1 MYYKNIN
8 NKNTNERMQKSM
20 NNKSGITLVALIITI
35 IVLLILATV
44 SISLVINNNVLDKAQ
59 HGVDKY
65 SEEEIKE
72 KIGTAFSEYQMTKYH
87 NLISF
92 RQALADSGIY
102 VEESAIIGSD
112 SEGYTVTYNEKE
124 YQVSKTGEVESII
137 NDKELEIHFKIIS
150 VEKTKMNL
158 ELELPYREKIEKI
171 AIMDTYNNDLVEYN
185 KETIINNSKIKSD
198 MHLEKENYIYIKTN
212 NEIHFYKVNAG
223 YTQITNE
230 NGTANNLKNGFYAYG
245 AKGQYYY
252 KELSGNYTF
261 SNESF
266 DGDPISGIAKAG
278 YFIEDVEIK
287 ESKKFNKTSD
297 FLFES
302 ANIVLKVKKIENNKF
317 YIELDG
323 CFLEM
328 VSNAKVFIDNNEVD
342 TGNIR
347 GNKIILNGEFR
358 EEENCIFDV
367 TFFDNSKCKIKINMK
382 IESEEERKLGNEG
395 NKISTNGKWYSVIQF
410 Q

>member
-1 MYYKNIN
+1 
-8 NKNTNERMQKSM
+8 
-20 NNKSGITLVALIITI
+20 
-35 IVLLILATV
+35 
-44 SISLVINNNVLDKAQ
+44 
-59 HGVDKY
+59 
-65 SEEEIKE
+65 
-72 KIGTAFSEYQMTKYH
+72 
-87 NLISF
+87 
-92 RQALADSGIY
+92 
-102 VEESAIIGSD
+102 
-112 SEGYTVTYNEKE
+112 
-124 YQVSKTGEVESII
+124 
-137 NDKELEIHFKIIS
+137 
-150 VEKTKMNL
+150 
-158 ELELPYREKIEKI
+158 
-171 AIMDTYNNDLVEYN
+171 
-185 KETIINNSKIKSD
+185 

-230 NGTANNLKNGFYAYG
+230 DGTANNLKNGFYAYG

-261 SNESF
+261 SNASF

-395 NKISTNGKWYSVIQF
+395 NKISTNGKWYYVKYGADTRWIYKWINDNEFVINNSNMGGDPANGTTKSLYLLKTVNMLYENISE
-410 Q
+410 